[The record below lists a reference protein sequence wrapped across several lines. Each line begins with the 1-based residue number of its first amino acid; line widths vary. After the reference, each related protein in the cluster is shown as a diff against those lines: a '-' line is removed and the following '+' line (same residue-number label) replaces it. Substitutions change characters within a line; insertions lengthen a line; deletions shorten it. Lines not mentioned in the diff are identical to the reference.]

1 MDSTTAVVTT
11 GVIVTVGRWTEGK
24 GLEANVVIGAAIYAL
39 FLSAIGSSQP
49 KFAGQMATL
58 TLVGALFIYA
68 VPIAKKMGFADTPL
82 LKTNPTKPTGPT
94 Q

>member
-58 TLVGALFIYA
+58 TLVGALFRSIPIVGQIW
-68 VPIAKKMGFADTPL
+68 VPNSVRNAIRKVSSAG
-82 LKTNPTKPTGPT
+82 
-94 Q
+94 